1 MLTQGIHSTEI
12 WLLTPEGTQM
22 ISQGSPEY
30 LVWQAVAG
38 SGMSIKDLQVSARAI
53 TYLSGSL
60 LSGFLTG
67 QAGSRHDKGWTGK
80 RIQEEVDLE
89 TGRYLC
95 ARRTLQ

>member
-22 ISQGSPEY
+22 IAQGSPEY

-53 TYLSGSL
+53 TYLLG
-60 LSGFLTG
+60 
-67 QAGSRHDKGWTGK
+67 D
-80 RIQEEVDLE
+80 
-89 TGRYLC
+89 
-95 ARRTLQ
+95 